1 MYKYNLERTFWGV
14 DIFQNPKKDTIMFLI
29 SNSLVINKGN
39 TVNLKD
45 ILQKTRQLVLSLN
58 LNGMVSF
65 IRQA

>member
-1 MYKYNLERTFWGV
+1 MFLISNSLV
-14 DIFQNPKKDTIMFLI
+14 MFLI